1 MNGQRR
7 LAFTL
12 IELLVVIAIIAILA
26 AILFPVFAQAKVAAK
41 KISELS
47 NMKQV
52 GLAQIMY
59 AGDSDDIFVP
69 KVRYGYGP
77 SRGGGDP
84 QNAMSADKLTQ
95 PYIKNWDLFMS
106 SFDNGT
112 RYQTP
117 VGNLRRSFGFASNVF
132 RGVQVRPGEWGSFVG
147 KAPVSATYFPE
158 PAATVMI
165 GLRPM
170 DSSPSASGAEAWDE
184 QWFWGIAIGNTR
196 NRDFAWGEIPY
207 NQLDGANWAFVD
219 GHAKFYKRNGIRQ
232 SDGAKNGVVFP
243 GYEQKGF
250 AGAGGGDPFWDTGL
264 SCLDSDWGMGGP
276 DCKVPG
282 E

>member
-1 MNGQRR
+1 MKKSG
-7 LAFTL
+7 FTL

-26 AILFPVFAQAKVAAK
+26 AILFPVFAQAKTSAK
-41 KISELS
+41 KISDLS

-52 GLAQIMY
+52 GIGVLMY
-59 AGDSDDIFVP
+59 AGDHDDMLAP

-77 SRGGGDP
+77 SQGGGDP
-84 QNAMSADKLTQ
+84 ENAMSADKLHQ

-106 SFDNGT
+106 PFDTGT
-112 RYQTP
+112 KYNTP
-117 VGNLRRSFGFASNVF
+117 AGIRRRSLGFASNVF
-132 RGVQVRPGEWGSFVG
+132 RGVQVRPGAWGSFVG
-147 KAPVSATYFPE
+147 KSPVSGTFFPE

-170 DSSPSASGAEAWDE
+170 DASPTATGAVAWDE

-196 NRDFAWGEIPY
+196 NRDFEYGEIPY
-207 NQLDGANWAFVD
+207 GQLDGANWSFVD
-219 GHAKFYKRNGIRQ
+219 GHAKFYKRNGVRQ
-232 SDGAKNGVVFP
+232 SDGRKNGVVFP

-250 AGAGGGDPFWDTGL
+250 AGAGGGDPYWDTGI
-264 SCLDSDWGMGGP
+264 SCLDSDWGMNGP

-282 E
+282 Q